1 MRIIVVDDEPV
12 VAQTLGAILGHSGYE
27 VEIFLRPDEAL
38 QCILNLPADLLLTDM
53 CMPSMNGLEL
63 ALQVVQQRPT
73 TQVLILS
80 GRIDHPSEV
89 SEADRSRFRLIYKPV
104 GPAALLEIIADIT
117 STLHVP
123 ENMTAPDRVP
133 RAAM

>member
-63 ALQVVQQRPT
+63 ALQVVGVTEHSAESRAFHVGNGSSPARERRSLPFT
-73 TQVLILS
+73 
-80 GRIDHPSEV
+80 GR
-89 SEADRSRFRLIYKPV
+89 
-104 GPAALLEIIADIT
+104 
-117 STLHVP
+117 
-123 ENMTAPDRVP
+123 
-133 RAAM
+133 